1 MNLLASK
8 MVAIFLGVGVVFFY
22 TILSSDTLHVEHKK
36 NILLISNLTQLPS
49 ISFSNPFNET
59 RVLEYEDYSNNFYLD
74 MKKETF
80 SGFVYAK

>member
-1 MNLLASK
+1 MSLLANK
-8 MVAIFLGVGVVFFY
+8 MLAIFLGVGVLFLY
-22 TILSSDTLHVEHKK
+22 TILSPDTLHVEHEK

-49 ISFSNPFNET
+49 ISFSTTYNET
-59 RVLEYEDYSNNFYLD
+59 RILEYEDYSNDFYLD